1 MVSSN
6 KTKPT
11 SITVED
17 FLGGTSAQRFA
28 EARVLIE
35 LMQGVTGEKPVMWGP
50 SIIGFGS
57 YHYKYA
63 SGHEGDAPI
72 VGFSP
77 RKANLVVYIVLGF
90 DGMEGLL
97 AALGRYTTGKSC
109 LYLKRLA
116 DADPDVLRQMVET
129 SVVRVRA
136 RFPVPMTT
144 PKDSSAAAVD

>member
-144 PKDSSAAAVD
+144 SKD